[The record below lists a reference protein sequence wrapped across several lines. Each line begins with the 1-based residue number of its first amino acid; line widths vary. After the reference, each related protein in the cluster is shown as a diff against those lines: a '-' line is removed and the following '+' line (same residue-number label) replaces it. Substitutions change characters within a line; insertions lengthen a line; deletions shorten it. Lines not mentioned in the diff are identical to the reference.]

1 MVLVKLLMK
10 ISPPTMRGSLVF
22 SMAMISPSRRE
33 VPPAESLRR
42 RAKVL
47 LPKFR
52 LETAAH
58 HPESILSNYFRSKSL
73 IYQKMGARSGPG
85 PPRGTRARMGR
96 GWRALV
102 RHGHLG
108 APLWYFLLPIF
119 FIYSKIILQK
129 ISAHLEFCRIGILT
143 ELFQVQNSSCRY
155 SPSLCESCILR
166 EKGH

>member
-1 MVLVKLLMK
+1 MLMK
-10 ISPPTMRGSLVF
+10 ISPPMMRGSLVL
-22 SMAMISPSRRE
+22 SMATISPSRRE
-33 VPPAESLRR
+33 VSPAESLRR

-58 HPESILSNYFRSKSL
+58 HPESLLYNFFRSNAL

-85 PPRGTRARMGR
+85 APRGTRARLG

-102 RHGHLG
+102 PRGHLG
-108 APLWYFLLPIF
+108 GPLWYFLLPIF

-129 ISAHLEFCRIGILT
+129 ISAHLEMCRIGILT

-166 EKGH
+166 EKRH

>member
-1 MVLVKLLMK
+1 VL
-10 ISPPTMRGSLVF
+10 

-33 VPPAESLRR
+33 VSSTESLRR

-47 LPKFR
+47 LPKFH

-58 HPESILSNYFRSKSL
+58 HPESLLYNYFRSKSL
-73 IYQKMGARSGPG
+73 IYQKMWARSGPG
-85 PPRGTRARMGR
+85 PPRGTRARLGGG

-102 RHGHLG
+102 PRGHLG
-108 APLWYFLLPIF
+108 GPLQNFLLPIF

-129 ISAHLEFCRIGILT
+129 ISAHLELCRIGILT

-166 EKGH
+166 EKRH